1 MKKKMLFKE
10 SPFYHCIR
18 RQKIKICKILKG
30 NEPSVANSL
39 KVRSDDVFLV
49 SYPRSGNTWMRFVLG
64 SLIHN
69 TDVNFDNMEIYFPD
83 IYRNTH
89 VQLESLRGPRYLKS
103 HEPYDKRYP
112 KVIYIFRD
120 PRDIAISYFYWM
132 LKFNK
137 YEGEIDGFLDMFF
150 DPDGISYGRWDDH
163 YESWIDNSD
172 KVNRGVLFLRYEE
185 LIDNTID
192 NIKTILNFININ
204 IDNDVIHNVVKR
216 NSFSGMKNKENY
228 ASDQNPLFKATNK
241 EIPFVREGTTGQWKS
256 DLSDI
261 HLERFRRE
269 FGPTMKQIGYI

>member
-1 MKKKMLFKE
+1 MFAMRSSL
-10 SPFYHCIR
+10 YHYIR
-18 RQKIKICKILKG
+18 RQKIRIYKMSDKNGQYFGK
-30 NEPSVANSL
+30 SL
-39 KVRSDDVFLV
+39 RVRNDDVFLV

-69 TDVNFDNMEIYFPD
+69 VDVNFDNMEEYFPD
-83 IYRNTH
+83 IYRNTYF
-89 VQLESLRGPRYLKS
+89 QLESLKGPRYLKS

-112 KVIYIFRD
+112 KVVYIVRD
-120 PRDIAISYFYWM
+120 PRDVAISYFYWM

-137 YEGEIDGFLDMFF
+137 YEGEINGFLDMFF

-163 YESWIDNSD
+163 YESWIENSD

-241 EIPFVREGTTGQWKS
+241 EIPFVRKGTTGQWKS

>member
-1 MKKKMLFKE
+1 MFAMRSSL
-10 SPFYHCIR
+10 YHYIR
-18 RQKIKICKILKG
+18 RQKIRIYKILKG
-30 NEPSVANSL
+30 NEPSVGNSL

-69 TDVNFDNMEIYFPD
+69 VDVNFDNMEEYFPD
-83 IYRNTH
+83 IYRNTYS
-89 VQLESLRGPRYLKS
+89 QLESLKNPRYLKS

-112 KVIYIFRD
+112 KVVYIVRD
-120 PRDIAISYFYWM
+120 PRDVAISYFYWM

-163 YESWIDNSD
+163 YESWIENSD

-241 EIPFVREGTTGQWKS
+241 EISFVRKGTTRQWKAE
-256 DLSDI
+256 LSDI
-261 HLERFRRE
+261 QFERFRRE